1 MKIRSQFF
9 KSIFSAALLLG
20 VVANM
25 NAATVTV
32 NPGTL
37 NNGFMNVF
45 NLPPGATVLPTGAGG
60 PNGPTNGAYQ
70 FGSGWGP
77 ADLVSSF
84 AGNTLTL
91 RPNQIGDPNIY
102 WYQGPNTSNG
112 GPGAPGNKIM
122 DASLYNETTGVY
134 VNQTLTFS
142 GNVLSNTLNG
152 GLNPYN
158 NTTYS
163 SVAFIKDFVA
173 DFSSSTSTTI
183 PLAPGVFNIS
193 LLTSADPGHHIQ
205 YGFETIGSDV
215 WAGDPLLGGGNLTA
229 IINPVPEPSTLALG
243 GLAALALIRRRN
255 K

>member
-1 MKIRSQFF
+1 MKIRMQSS
-9 KSIFSAALLLG
+9 KSIFSAVLLLG
-20 VVANM
+20 AVTTM
-25 NAATVTV
+25 NAAIVTV
-32 NPGTL
+32 DSSTL
-37 NNGFMNVF
+37 VNGFMNVF
-45 NLPPGATVLPTGAGG
+45 NLPPGATVLPPGGGG

-91 RPNQIGDPNIY
+91 RPNQIGDPNIF

-173 DFSSSTSTTI
+173 DFSSFTSSTI

-205 YGFETIGSDV
+205 YGFETIGSDI
-215 WAGDPLLGGGNLTA
+215 WATDPALGGGAFTA
-229 IINPVPEPSTLALG
+229 VINPVPEPSTLALG